1 MFKKRTT
8 RVRHSKELT
17 RLQVNVLSPRI
28 VWFGFLRACRQ
39 TLKVGVMV
47 AVGVAAVWGIR
58 ELIQKGLVQNKEFK
72 LQAIELT
79 PNPALDERR
88 LIKVAGINI
97 DGSLF
102 DCDAEKIEAALRA
115 LPELAAAS
123 VRREFPGTL
132 VVEVIAREPY
142 VWVSN
147 ADQDVQPRDAQ
158 NGLVVDRRG
167 IAFHC
172 PPSLLAQAELLPL
185 IQLGE
190 GGEPLVA
197 GKPVVHPEFE
207 RLRRLYQVAC
217 QFIPGAEG
225 WIYSLRQDR
234 EWSLELRSRD
244 DTKAC
249 FGLGDHERQMND
261 FKSALDH
268 ARAKEQQIASI
279 ELIPERN
286 IPVMLRGG
294 GGAPRAILVD
304 EPLPAS
310 APDRRTRDLNDLLNR

>member
-8 RVRHSKELT
+8 RVRHSKELI

-28 VWFGFLRACRQ
+28 VWFGFLKACRQ
-39 TLKVGVMV
+39 TLKV
-47 AVGVAAVWGIR
+47 AVLVSLGVAAVWGIR
-58 ELIQKGLVQNKEFK
+58 EMIRKGLVENKEFK

-79 PNPALDERR
+79 PNPAIDERR

-102 DCDAEKIEAALRA
+102 DCDADKIEKALRA
-115 LPELAAAS
+115 LPELSAAS

-142 VWVSN
+142 LWV
-147 ADQDVQPRDAQ
+147 AKLDQDVPPRDAGK
-158 NGLVVDRRG
+158 GLVVDRQG

-172 PPSLLAQAELLPL
+172 PPALLAEAELLPL
-185 IQLGE
+185 IQLGT

-197 GKPVVHPEFE
+197 GKPVVHPEFD
-207 RLRRLYQVAC
+207 RLRRLYQMAC
-217 QFIPGAEG
+217 QRIPGAEG
-225 WIYSLRQDR
+225 WVYALRQNR
-234 EWSLELRSRD
+234 EWSLELLSRD
-244 DTKAC
+244 GTTAC

-261 FKSALDH
+261 LKSALDH
-268 ARAKEQQIASI
+268 AREKEQQIASI

-286 IPVMLRGG
+286 IPVTLRGG
-294 GGAPRAILVD
+294 GVPRAILVD
-304 EPLPAS
+304 EPVPAS
-310 APDRRTRDLNDLLNR
+310 SPDRRTRDLNDLLNR

>member
-28 VWFGFLRACRQ
+28 VWFGFLKACRQ
-39 TLKVGVMV
+39 TLKVTLMV
-47 AVGVAAVWGIR
+47 GLGVAAIWGIR

-79 PNPALDERR
+79 PNPAIDERR
-88 LIKVAGINI
+88 LIKVAGIDI

-102 DCDAEKIEAALRA
+102 DCNAGQIETVLRA
-115 LPELAAAS
+115 LPELSGAS

-132 VVEVIAREPY
+132 VVEVTAREPY
-142 VWVSN
+142 VWVSRTG
-147 ADQDVQPRDAQ
+147 QDVSPRDPQA
-158 NGLVVDRRG
+158 GLVVDRHG

-172 PPSLLAQAELLPL
+172 PPTLLKEAELLPL

-207 RLRRLYQVAC
+207 RLRCLYEVAC
-217 QFIPGAEG
+217 QRIPGAEG
-225 WIYSLRQDR
+225 WVYSLRQSR
-234 EWSLELRSRD
+234 EWSLELLSRD
-244 DTKAC
+244 GTTAR
-249 FGLGDHERQMND
+249 FGLGDHERQVND
-261 FKSALDH
+261 LKAALDH
-268 ARAKEQQIASI
+268 ARERGQQIDSI

-286 IPVMLRGG
+286 LPVVLRGTG
-294 GGAPRAILVD
+294 VPRAILVD
-304 EPLPAS
+304 EPLPVNT
-310 APDRRTRDLNDLLNR
+310 PDRRTRDLHDLLNR

>member
-8 RVRHSKELT
+8 RVRHSKELI

-28 VWFGFLRACRQ
+28 VWFGFLKACRQ
-39 TLKVGVMV
+39 TLKV
-47 AVGVAAVWGIR
+47 AVLVSLGVAAVWGIR
-58 ELIQKGLVQNKEFK
+58 EMIQKGLVENKEFK

-79 PNPALDERR
+79 PNPAIDERR

-102 DCDAEKIEAALRA
+102 DCDADKIEKALRA
-115 LPELAAAS
+115 LPELSAAS

-142 VWVSN
+142 VWV
-147 ADQDVQPRDAQ
+147 AKLDQDVPPRDAGK
-158 NGLVVDRRG
+158 GLVVDRQG

-172 PPSLLAQAELLPL
+172 PPALLAEAELLPL
-185 IQLGE
+185 IQLGT

-197 GKPVVHPEFE
+197 GKPVVHPEFD
-207 RLRRLYQVAC
+207 RLRRLYQMAC
-217 QFIPGAEG
+217 QRIPGAEG
-225 WIYSLRQDR
+225 WVYALRQNR
-234 EWSLELRSRD
+234 EWSLELLSRD
-244 DTKAC
+244 GTTAC

-261 FKSALDH
+261 LKSALDH
-268 ARAKEQQIASI
+268 ARERAQQIASI

-286 IPVMLRGG
+286 IPVTLRGG
-294 GGAPRAILVD
+294 GVPRAILVD
-304 EPLPAS
+304 EPVPAS

>member
-28 VWFGFLRACRQ
+28 LWFGLLKSCRQ
-39 TLKVGVMV
+39 LVKFAFVLALGIAAIWGV
-47 AVGVAAVWGIR
+47 R
-58 ELIQKGLVQNKEFK
+58 ELIQRGVMQNTEFK

-79 PNPALDERR
+79 PNPALDEIR

-97 DGSLF
+97 DGTLF
-102 DCDAEKIEAALRA
+102 DCDTKKIEASLRA
-115 LPELAAAS
+115 LPELADAS

-142 VWVSN
+142 VWVAA
-147 ADQDVQPRDAQ
+147 ADQDAPRDPER
-158 NGLVVDRRG
+158 GFLVDRHG

-172 PPSLLAQAELLPL
+172 PPSLLAKAGLLPL

-197 GKPVVHPEFE
+197 GRPVVHPEFD
-207 RLRRLYQVAC
+207 RLNRLYQIAC
-217 QFIPGAEG
+217 QCIPGAEG
-225 WIYSLRQDR
+225 WVYSLRQSR

-244 DTKAC
+244 DTTAS
-249 FGLGDHERQMND
+249 FGLGDHERQMAD
-261 FKSALDH
+261 LKAALDH
-268 ARAKEQQIASI
+268 ARGKEQQIASI

-286 IPVMLRGG
+286 IPVILRGG
-294 GGAPRAILVD
+294 GVPRAILID
-304 EPLPAS
+304 EPQPATP
-310 APDRRTRDLNDLLNR
+310 PDRRTRDLNDLLNR

>member
-39 TLKVGVMV
+39 TLRVAVMV
-47 AVGVAAVWGIR
+47 ALGVAAIWGIR

-79 PNPALDERR
+79 PNPAMDERR
-88 LIKVAGINI
+88 LIRVAGINI

-102 DCDAEKIEAALRA
+102 DCDAEKIETALRA

-142 VWVSN
+142 LWV
-147 ADQDVQPRDAQ
+147 ATTDQSVPPRDPEK
-158 NGLVVDRRG
+158 GLVVDRSG

-172 PPSLLAQAELLPL
+172 PPALLAEAELLPL
-185 IQLGE
+185 IQLGT
-190 GGEPLVA
+190 GGEALAA
-197 GKPVVHPEFE
+197 GKAVVHPEFE
-207 RLRRLYQVAC
+207 RLRKLYQVAC
-217 QFIPGAEG
+217 QRIPDAEG
-225 WIYSLRQDR
+225 WVYSLSQNR
-234 EWSLELRSRD
+234 EWSLELLSRD
-244 DTKAC
+244 GTTAC
-249 FGLGDHERQMND
+249 FGLGDHERQMSD
-261 FKSALDH
+261 LKAALDH
-268 ARAKEQQIASI
+268 ARQREQLIASI

-286 IPVMLRGG
+286 IPVILRGG
-294 GGAPRAILVD
+294 STPRAILVD
-304 EPLPAS
+304 EPIPAT